1 MMSVGGYSFTL
12 LFILG
17 QSIVLVITLLTQ
29 LTQSTM
35 YNHQQEIEKISHN
48 IQNAKT
54 FMELMYWLGQYNT
67 KFPQG
72 LYICEL

>member
-1 MMSVGGYSFTL
+1 
-12 LFILG
+12 
-17 QSIVLVITLLTQ
+17 
-29 LTQSTM
+29 M